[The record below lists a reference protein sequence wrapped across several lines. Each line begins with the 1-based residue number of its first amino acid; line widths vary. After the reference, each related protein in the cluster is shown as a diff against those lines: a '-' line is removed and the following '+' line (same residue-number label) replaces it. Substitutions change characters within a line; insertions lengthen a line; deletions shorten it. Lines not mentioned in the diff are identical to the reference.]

1 MSKTDKKIV
10 VTASLIGAITIVFGA
25 FGAHGLKEI
34 VNEES
39 LNSFNTGVRYQMYH
53 TLALLIIGLSSKIP
67 DSIKKW
73 VFRFMI
79 SGIILFSGSIYV
91 LSLKELLSTDVS
103 SIGFITPLGGFLFI
117 LGWLRLAF
125 GIIVNK

>member
-1 MSKTDKKIV
+1 MSKIDKKIV
-10 VTASLIGAITIVFGA
+10 VTASFIGGITIVFGA

-53 TLALLIIGLSSKIP
+53 TLVLLIIGLSSKIL

-117 LGWLRLAF
+117 LGWLRLSF